1 MFLGI
6 ILVGLAVAWVV
17 GAGGAQTAI
26 AGSPAP
32 EFTVDLFDGSRFDLA
47 ERLSEDDRPLILN
60 VWASWCPPCREEIP
74 ALSAFADA
82 HPEYSVLGVAVE
94 EPREDSIAFANEL
107 SPSYPL
113 GWGDDEFRKSYQTF
127 GLPVTYM
134 IDADGKVTE
143 VFNGGVTLDKLET
156 LTAG

>member
-47 ERLSEDDRPLILN
+47 QHLSTDDRPLILN
-60 VWASWCPPCREEIP
+60 LWASWCSPCREEIP
-74 ALSAFADA
+74 DLSAFADA
-82 HPEYSVLGVAVE
+82 HPDYAVLGLAVD
-94 EPREDSIAFANEL
+94 EPRDDSAAFGDQL
-107 SPSYPL
+107 DPSYPL
-113 GWGDDEFRKSYQTF
+113 GWGDDAFRNAYQTI
-127 GLPVTYM
+127 GLPATFF
-134 IDADGKVTE
+134 IDEKGQVTE
-143 VFNGGVTLDKLET
+143 VFNGVLTLDKLET